1 MAGLTGKT
9 IASTYDSLL
18 RTLADGGITAT
29 LQVVED
35 GAGDNT
41 CLQLSTKQFL
51 VKSET
56 DIDATFDV
64 QNSSGH
70 QLFTVDTV
78 SSPEEVVINEGGLAT
93 VDFRVEGSSAANALF
108 VDGTNGNVG
117 IGTASPESALHIH
130 TADNTTIDTV
140 VDGSNSNTHADYGL
154 LIRNASDTQYSF
166 AGIAFDVTSEIDANS
181 TAASIAAVSMNTD
194 STAHDASL
202 TFNTND
208 AGDNALYER
217 MRITNAGNVGIG
229 TNSPARTLT
238 VAAPTTPVIELKS
251 TTTSTTAGLDIGAIE
266 WSHSDA
272 NADANNLILA
282 KILVE
287 GNEVTG
293 ADDSPSSMSFW
304 VVKDG
309 TDTLSHVMEFTKDL
323 NVGIGTDGP
332 QALLELDQGA
342 ADTKIIKL
350 VNSDVAH
357 GITDH
362 CETDCF
368 CFFDKAVDAA
378 GGVQIT
384 GLNDPDGPGYAAI
397 NLRAMLGTAALTTKS
412 TSGYGAIRMLTYI
425 KAGTGTAAMTSDG
438 NLLSI
443 EDGNTVR
450 HIFDKEGQM
459 HSSVAPTTSGMDSYD
474 DAQLVRAHALS
485 SFPNGIIESK
495 FDEFIKYNHE
505 KLAELKLV
513 GREEDGTPNHFVN
526 VTKMQ
531 QLHNG
536 AIWQQYTEIQKMK
549 ELMYETMVELM
560 GKEEANKKLD
570 SHDIKLLDK
579 GILS

>member
-1 MAGLTGKT
+1 MTKRPSRGVTSGEL
-9 IASTYDSLL
+9 SYL
-18 RTLADGGITAT
+18 R
-29 LQVVED
+29 
-35 GAGDNT
+35 
-41 CLQLSTKQFL
+41 
-51 VKSET
+51 
-56 DIDATFDV
+56 
-64 QNSSGH
+64 
-70 QLFTVDTV
+70 
-78 SSPEEVVINEGGLAT
+78 NERG
-93 VDFRVEGSSAANALF
+93 VGSSANRFTPIGGAGGLRKGYASGGDIL
-108 VDGTNGNVG
+108 VG
-117 IGTASPESALHIH
+117 ETGPEVI
-130 TADNTTIDTV
+130 TADEMGYNVVPNDRLGSGVANVNFTI
-140 VDGSNSNTHADYGL
+140 
-154 LIRNASDTQYSF
+154 Q
-166 AGIAFDVTSEIDANS
+166 
-181 TAASIAAVSMNTD
+181 
-194 STAHDASL
+194 
-202 TFNTND
+202 
-208 AGDNALYER
+208 
-217 MRITNAGNVGIG
+217 
-229 TNSPARTLT
+229 
-238 VAAPTTPVIELKS
+238 
-251 TTTSTTAGLDIGAIE
+251 
-266 WSHSDA
+266 
-272 NADANNLILA
+272 
-282 KILVE
+282 
-287 GNEVTG
+287 
-293 ADDSPSSMSFW
+293 
-304 VVKDG
+304 
-309 TDTLSHVMEFTKDL
+309 
-323 NVGIGTDGP
+323 
-332 QALLELDQGA
+332 
-342 ADTKIIKL
+342 
-350 VNSDVAH
+350 
-357 GITDH
+357 
-362 CETDCF
+362 
-368 CFFDKAVDAA
+368 AVDAA